1 MYSENSKAT
10 TEKVLKNMYNWFKRE
25 EKKIKSNSLLK
36 PEKAGKK
43 VDDKKKQRTRQ
54 QIENRTSSGR

>member
-1 MYSENSKAT
+1 MKTQGLPLKKFKKICITDSR
-10 TEKVLKNMYNWFKRE
+10 EK

>member
-1 MYSENSKAT
+1 
-10 TEKVLKNMYNWFKRE
+10 MYNWFKRE